1 VIVSIERIQM
11 NPAKLITWPARMY
24 PDRIAIQCEERRFT
38 YLEIN
43 RRINKLAHGLI
54 SLGLRRGD
62 HVSLLMSNSS
72 EYIES
77 RFAIAKCGLTM
88 IRLNA
93 RDAMETQRY
102 ILQHSET
109 IAIVVG
115 EEFKSGL
122 KEIKKRLP
130 RLKYYIALSGHE
142 EDFIDYETLLYTQP
156 DHEPEVEVGPG
167 NLDNIRYTSGTT
179 GRPKGAMMTY
189 QAMQTRLQNY
199 FMNLDMVITPDDICL
214 SVAPLTHAAGNIF
227 MPYYFVGAKNIILKG
242 FNELSV
248 LKTIQEE
255 KVTALLLV
263 PTMINRLIEFP
274 HVHDYDTSSLKR
286 IFYGTSPISPEKLK
300 KAIQIFGPIFRQNY
314 GMAEAMMPL
323 ICLHPQDHVTQGK
336 DVNLKRLS
344 SVGRPALGVEIRVV
358 DKKRREVAPGEIGE
372 IIVRGENM
380 MKGYWKNKKE
390 TAKILKN
397 GWLHTGDLATVDD
410 EGFIYIMDRKK
421 DMIISGGFNIY
432 PKEIENLI
440 YSHPDVKEV
449 AVIGVPD
456 DEWGESVKAFIVSHE
471 GRTIDKEEIT
481 ELCRN
486 RLASYKKPRYIDILK
501 DLPKNAVGKIMKD
514 ILRKKEWEG
523 YERMVH

>member
-1 VIVSIERIQM
+1 MPNSIEQ
-11 NPAKLITWPARMY
+11 
-24 PDRIAIQCEERRFT
+24 
-38 YLEIN
+38 
-43 RRINKLAHGLI
+43 
-54 SLGLRRGD
+54 
-62 HVSLLMSNSS
+62 V
-72 EYIES
+72 ES

-109 IAIVVG
+109 IAIFVG

-130 RLKYYIALSGHE
+130 RLQYYIALSGHD
-142 EDFIDYETLLYTQP
+142 EDFIDYETLLSTQP
-156 DHEPEVEVGPG
+156 DHEPDVEVNPRD
-167 NLDNIRYTSGTT
+167 LDNIRYTSGTT
-179 GRPKGAMMTY
+179 GRPKGAMTTY
-189 QAMQTRLQNY
+189 RAMQARLQNF

-242 FNELSV
+242 FDERSV
-248 LKTIQEE
+248 LETMQKE
-255 KVTALLLV
+255 KITAILLV
-263 PTMINRLIEFP
+263 PTMINRLIEYP
-274 HVHDYDTSSLKR
+274 HVQDYDTSSLKR

-300 KAIQIFGPIFRQNY
+300 KALQIFGPIFRQNY

-372 IIVRGENM
+372 IIVRSENM

-449 AVIGVPD
+449 AVIGIPD

-471 GRTIDKEEIT
+471 GRTIDEDEIT

-486 RLASYKKPRYIDILK
+486 RLASYKKPKYIDIVK

-514 ILRKKEWEG
+514 KLRKKEWVG